1 MIKQCYSQKEN
12 QHCKFHGCFDLSCRY
27 HAAVKL
33 KDQNTKLKNQL
44 KELKV
49 VLKDTLIKVQTKQK
63 QSLVEKSMESR
74 ENVLARELDG
84 LQKQLVQYRKEAQTL
99 KNKLDSIHHQDRLIG
114 LTCGSDYV

>member
-1 MIKQCYSQKEN
+1 M
-12 QHCKFHGCFDLSCRY
+12 
-27 HAAVKL
+27 KL

-49 VLKDTLIKVQTKQK
+49 TLKDTLMRVQAKQK

-84 LQKQLVQYRKEAQTL
+84 LQKQLVLYRKEVQTL
-99 KNKLDSIHHQDRLIG
+99 KNKLDSIHHQDRFVG
-114 LTCGSDYV
+114 LVSGSDDV

>member
-1 MIKQCYSQKEN
+1 MLAFGLYS
-12 QHCKFHGCFDLSCRY
+12 RY

-49 VLKDTLIKVQTKQK
+49 TLKDTLVKVQAKQK

-84 LQKQLVQYRKEAQTL
+84 LQKQLVQYRKEVQTL
-99 KNKLDSIHHQDRLIG
+99 KNKLDSIHHQDRLND
-114 LTCGSDYV
+114 LVDGSDDV